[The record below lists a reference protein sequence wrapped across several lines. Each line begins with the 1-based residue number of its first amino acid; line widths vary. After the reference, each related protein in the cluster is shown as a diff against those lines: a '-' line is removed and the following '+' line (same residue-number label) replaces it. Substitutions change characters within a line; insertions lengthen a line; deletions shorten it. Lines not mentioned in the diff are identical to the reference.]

1 MNKGWREKSVLGK
14 GQALAR
20 LGFAG
25 CFSLYFLCWD
35 IRLIE
40 ASIGFLVSFQSLRLS
55 CVRMRR
61 SFPVMV
67 EFFHGFDDQEIFLR
81 NARLLAR
88 KLCVLSVAKAL
99 LLGFYYSLSFHFILH
114 GSISIAILLIVVAV
128 CRTFVLLL
136 HSGDQWRFI
145 EAMETLLIAF
155 LPLWFRLYVVMGACK
170 FSFF

>member
-1 MNKGWREKSVLGK
+1 M
-14 GQALAR
+14 
-20 LGFAG
+20 
-25 CFSLYFLCWD
+25 CWD

-40 ASIGFLVSFQSLRLS
+40 ASIGFLVFFQSLQLS

-61 SFPVMV
+61 AFPVML
-67 EFFHGFDDQEIFLR
+67 EFFHGSDDREIFLR
-81 NARLLAR
+81 NARQLAR

-99 LLGFYYSLSFHFILH
+99 LLGFYYSLSFHFILL
-114 GSISIAILLIVVAV
+114 GPISIAILLIVVAV

-136 HSGDQWRFI
+136 HSGDQWSFI